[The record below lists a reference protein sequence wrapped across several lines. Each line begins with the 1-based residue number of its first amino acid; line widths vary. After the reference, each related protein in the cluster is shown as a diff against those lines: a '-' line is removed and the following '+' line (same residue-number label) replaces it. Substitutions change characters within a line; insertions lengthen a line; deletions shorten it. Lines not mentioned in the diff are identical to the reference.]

1 MYVKDASIFLVL
13 VIFYLG
19 ERGEVVSTKII
30 CLFIGNYWYTAA
42 MIIQD
47 MEHQPVRYVI
57 SESSVHLKFFL
68 VLEIF
73 KKFKLIPVALKF
85 LLNKF

>member
-1 MYVKDASIFLVL
+1 
-13 VIFYLG
+13 
-19 ERGEVVSTKII
+19 
-30 CLFIGNYWYTAA
+30 